1 MKKKKLALLVGL
13 ILIISTVTAFAT
25 GAVTK
30 NIDVLYNNIKLV
42 VDGKPIEFGEDSAG
56 NKIEPFIYNGTTYLP
71 VRAVGEAIGKKV
83 DWDGSNQTV
92 YLGEKPG
99 EVNYMTEIIE
109 PYDKHRLDTYK
120 LNDTEKLELAGKT
133 YKTGYRLGHTDR
145 DSLDRIGYAYF
156 NLDGKYSEIECIVG
170 YKPGYNSVDRTL
182 NIYLD
187 GKLFKTMDF
196 TRDSMPEKLTIPV
209 SGVLQLKLEVD
220 KDAYSSVIFADVT
233 IK

>member
-170 YKPGYNSVDRTL
+170 YKPGYNSVD
-182 NIYLD
+182 
-187 GKLFKTMDF
+187 
-196 TRDSMPEKLTIPV
+196 
-209 SGVLQLKLEVD
+209 
-220 KDAYSSVIFADVT
+220 
-233 IK
+233 